1 MSKWRVLIDRVRSEW
16 KIMGSNFF
24 ILSAVLAVSLV
35 FIAILAGDLI
45 NVSCVEFEVIFPF
58 YAAIG
63 AGEWGRT
70 KSDDNCEVIAAQSRS
85 VVGWF
90 AIRYAAVAGVVSL
103 FAAAGMVMVWMI
115 RREMPLAELMLAYFP
130 TAFLLSSLSALFG
143 LFSEK
148 EHVASMACGVVWLA
162 ALMMRSLLRIPF
174 VRYVYLFVRSAGV
187 RDAAWIISKGI
198 LCICALAVWSVI
210 YRTLKS
216 VDIR

>member
-1 MSKWRVLIDRVRSEW
+1 MSKWRVLTDRVRSEW
-16 KIMGSNFF
+16 KIMGSDFF
-24 ILSAVLAVSLV
+24 ILSAVLTVSLV

-70 KSDDNCEVIAAQSRS
+70 RSDDNYEVIAAQSRS
-85 VVGWF
+85 VFGWF

-115 RREMPLAELMLAYFP
+115 RGEMPLAELMLAYFP

-174 VRYVYLFVRSAGV
+174 VRYVYPFARSAGV
-187 RDAAWIISKGI
+187 RDATWIISKGI
-198 LCICALAVWSVI
+198 LCVCALAVWSVI
-210 YRTLKS
+210 YRALKT